1 MSQQVFPRPKCR
13 VPTFVEMSTTSNL
26 VDEVPPK
33 VESIDVVYHEGKIY
47 VAHIRDSTK
56 SRFRI
61 VDSIA
66 VASVG
71 SMLFS
76 MRFSHGH
83 SNWTELYS

>member
-47 VAHIRDSTK
+47 V
-56 SRFRI
+56 
-61 VDSIA
+61 V
-66 VASVG
+66 
-71 SMLFS
+71 LFS
-76 MRFSHGH
+76 YVFVIRPDLVFV
-83 SNWTELYS
+83 L